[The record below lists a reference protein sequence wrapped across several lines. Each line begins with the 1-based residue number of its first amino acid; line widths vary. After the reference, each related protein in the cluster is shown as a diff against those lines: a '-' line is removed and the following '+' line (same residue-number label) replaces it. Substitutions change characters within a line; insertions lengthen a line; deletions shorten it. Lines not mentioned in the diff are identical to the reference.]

1 MQHKNVWNCKNKNLN
16 GWYSDSP
23 YLLKPEFNKKITHT
37 YGDGRDENPDKLSAG
52 YQFYIVQNK
61 KGTHFLDGNYT
72 VFVQVIKGMDVI
84 DKIASQKTDSTD
96 YPLQK
101 IIIDIDIIK
110 ITEDKLK
117 RTALSQEMK

>member
-1 MQHKNVWNCKNKNLN
+1 
-16 GWYSDSP
+16 
-23 YLLKPEFNKKITHT
+23 
-37 YGDGRDENPDKLSAG
+37 
-52 YQFYIVQNK
+52 
-61 KGTHFLDGNYT
+61 
-72 VFVQVIKGMDVI
+72 MDVI